1 MKTKNTKIIISNK
14 KLHVINE
21 VGDEYGTL
29 GVNAFKKI
37 KQSIGDQ
44 LKIFKSFIKVSY
56 DNTFGLARDIYVQ
69 TKSKG
74 GLIKGLKA
82 AGQNLDQ
89 KNKANLKDMDTIID
103 AQPGASDASTFLA
116 LTASPIKGFEGLV
129 NVVTGIDIK
138 PADDKSKY
146 EKQQNK
152 VNLAK
157 SKAAYVNLI
166 YSVYSLENK
175 DLKSQMQNNRNFF
188 SKVDS
193 NYFEQDILKGKKEKE
208 IDLSSKAINVENY
221 RKKSEFIQN
230 IQTIYK
236 ISQLDI
242 KLRTKY
248 KIKISTNISINN
260 DVIKVLKLFIAKK
273 GAVNII
279 KFMANNQLSYDV
291 ISFADQIRS
300 LKSRARGTQSG
311 EIFTNAFTH
320 FKERLPESYI
330 SLSGNKQ
337 LFSTLLIKNNLS
349 LIKEEEEKEK
359 EIDYREFAIANYGA
373 YYIRKY
379 CIVLEGVYFNLLS
392 TQLAIELI
400 SLIMIAAKEGNSK
413 LEEINKIKKEVVAEI
428 KLAEDLNE
436 KIKNF
441 ESYYNEELDEYKADI
456 VALKGVSKFNASALI
471 KAKSFLEKETDVNK
485 KESAKTEALLFMIEK
500 NKETMSEDESIK
512 ESSLALAFFDYR
524 LDEYKKILNK
534 LGLETIKQNIT
545 NIEKYY
551 NFDFSKAMLR
561 LNDIEDLIV
570 DLDAKI
576 KEDFN
581 TINTFTNKENEIE
594 SVQDEVEDA
603 IGSEEKDSEEKD
615 SEDGP
620 QSDQPTKSGD
630 FKKL

>member
-14 KLHVINE
+14 KLQIINE
-21 VGDEYGTL
+21 VGDEYGKL
-29 GVNAFKKI
+29 GMDAFKKI
-37 KQSIGDQ
+37 KDAGVDQ
-44 LKIFKSFIKVSY
+44 LKIFKSFVKVSY

-74 GLIKGLKA
+74 GLIKGLQA

-89 KNKANLKDMDTIID
+89 KNQANFKDMDTIIN

-138 PADDKSKY
+138 PSDDKSKY

-157 SKAAYVNLI
+157 AKAAYINLV
-166 YSVYSLENK
+166 YSIYSLENK
-175 DLKSQMQNNRNFF
+175 DLKSQMKDNKDFF
-188 SKVDS
+188 NKVNSD
-193 NYFEQDILKGKKEKE
+193 YFEQDIFKGKKEKD
-208 IDLSSKAINVENY
+208 IDLSSKAINVESY
-221 RKKSEFIQN
+221 RKKSDFIKN

-248 KIKISTNISINN
+248 DIKIQTSVSINN
-260 DVIKVLKLFIAKK
+260 DVIRVLKLFIAKK

-300 LKSRARGTQSG
+300 LRSRARGTKRN
-311 EIFTNAFTH
+311 EIFGNAFTH

-330 SLSGNKQ
+330 SLSVNKQ
-337 LFSTLLIKNNLS
+337 LFSTLLIKNNLR

-359 EIDYREFAIANYGA
+359 EIDYREFAIASYGA

-379 CIVLEGVYFNLLS
+379 CIVLEGAYFDLLS
-392 TQLAIELI
+392 TQLAIKLI
-400 SLIMIAAKEGNSK
+400 SLTMTAAKEGNSK

-428 KLAEDLNE
+428 KLAEDLNKE
-436 KIKNF
+436 IKEF
-441 ESYYNEELDEYKADI
+441 ESYYNEKLDEYKADI
-456 VALKGVSKFNASALI
+456 VALKGVSKFNASGLI

-485 KESAKTEALLFMIEK
+485 KESAKTESLLSIIEK
-500 NKETMSEDESIK
+500 NKETMSEDEAIK
-512 ESSLALAFFDYR
+512 ESSFVLSFFDDR
-524 LDEYKKILNK
+524 LNEYKKILNK
-534 LGLETIKQNIT
+534 LGLEIIKQNIT
-545 NIEKYY
+545 DIEKYY

-561 LNDIEDLIV
+561 LDDIDDLIV
-570 DLDAKI
+570 ALDTEI
-576 KEDFN
+576 KKDFN

-603 IGSEEKDSEEKD
+603 IGSEEGD

-620 QSDQPTKSGD
+620 QGDQPTESGD